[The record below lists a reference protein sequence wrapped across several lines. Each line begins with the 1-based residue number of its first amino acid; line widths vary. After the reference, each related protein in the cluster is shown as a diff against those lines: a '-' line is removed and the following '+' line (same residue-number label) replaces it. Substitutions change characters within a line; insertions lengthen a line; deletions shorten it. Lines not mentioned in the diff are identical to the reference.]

1 MTESYTQAELF
12 RNKFMQEW
20 HEKGMWLEDWRTD
33 ITLV

>member
-1 MTESYTQAELF
+1 MTESNTQAELF

-20 HEKGMWLEDWRTD
+20 RENGMWLEDWRTD